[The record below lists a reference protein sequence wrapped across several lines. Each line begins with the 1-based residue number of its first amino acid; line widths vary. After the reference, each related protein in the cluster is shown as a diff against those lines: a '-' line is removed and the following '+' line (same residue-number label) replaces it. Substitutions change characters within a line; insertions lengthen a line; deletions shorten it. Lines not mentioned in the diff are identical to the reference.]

1 MDRNFCSLEYIYDV
15 YWVCNV
21 LEKHF
26 LSHKKCEKKKIFFVK
41 NSTVQEKSVYLT
53 WYNKKM
59 YIIYICVWLFG
70 FTWIQPLLRVTHKH
84 VWCTPSHLI

>member
-26 LSHKKCEKKKIFFVK
+26 LSHKKCEKKKYFSLK
-41 NSTVQEKSVYLT
+41 TVQYKRKV
-53 WYNKKM
+53 
-59 YIIYICVWLFG
+59 CA
-70 FTWIQPLLRVTHKH
+70 
-84 VWCTPSHLI
+84 